1 MRITAPISHQLSFWL
16 SSFLVVILSI
26 NPVSAKDMTF
36 KVRYLNHTN
45 AIVADGEITA
55 DTPKNFSTFMESV
68 ELDGFKFEVWL
79 NSDGGNLIAGLEL
92 GSLIRNTGFLDT
104 VVHSENMSAKCYS
117 ACAYA
122 FMGGREREVPDGARI
137 GFHQFY
143 SNLDTNVTYTD
154 LTDKLEQSESFTQ
167 MLSALVLRYLLD
179 MGADVELYYQMSFA
193 LPDQMFIPNTSDLLE
208 LGISTTSTFY
218 KFDLDPYKKGVVA
231 YSKNPLN
238 STGRQIVTQITTLC
252 DHNQKLILLSAPE
265 GYMGFDAASI
275 KYFERQKPSFTVTTD
290 NKSWVISYENLK
302 AYRDTNVM
310 LSILLPEDL
319 VTYVEK
325 GEFTGHWTIPAG
337 MGPRLFFQA
346 SADIEGQKAI
356 AASFRHCYR

>member
-1 MRITAPISHQLSFWL
+1 MRITASISHQLTFWL
-16 SSFLVVILSI
+16 SSFLIIIFST
-26 NPVSAKDMTF
+26 NPVSAKEMTF
-36 KVRYLNHTN
+36 KLLDFNHTT

-55 DTPKNFSTFMESV
+55 KTPKNFSTFMDSV

-79 NSDGGNLIAGLEL
+79 NSDGGNLLAGLEL

-117 ACAYA
+117 SCAYA
-122 FMGGREREVPDGARI
+122 FMGGREREVRDGARI

-143 SNLDTNVTYTD
+143 SNLDTNMAYTD
-154 LTDKLEQSESFTQ
+154 LTDKLEQSEAFTQ

-179 MGADVELYYQMSFA
+179 MGANLELYYKMSFA
-193 LPDQMFIPNTSDLLE
+193 LPDQMFIPNASDLLE

-218 KFDLDPYKKGVVA
+218 KFELEPYKQGIVA
-231 YSKNPLN
+231 YSKNSIN
-238 STGRQIVTQITTLC
+238 ANGRKIITQITTLC
-252 DHNQKLILLSAPE
+252 DNNQKLILLSAAK
-265 GYMGFDAASI
+265 GYMGFDAAYI
-275 KYFERQKPSFTVTTD
+275 ERLKIEKPSFTVTSRD
-290 NKSWVISYENLK
+290 KSWVISYEKLK
-302 AYRDTNVM
+302 AYQDTHVM

-319 VTYVEK
+319 ATYVEK
-325 GEFTGHWTIPAG
+325 GEFSGGWTIPAG

-346 SADIEGQKAI
+346 STGTEGQKAI

>member
-1 MRITAPISHQLSFWL
+1 MKITAFISHQLPFWL
-16 SSFLVVILSI
+16 SLFLIIICSTNLVV
-26 NPVSAKDMTF
+26 AKDMTF
-36 KVRYLNHTN
+36 EVLYLNHTN

-55 DTPKNFSTFMESV
+55 DTPKRFSAFMETV

-79 NSDGGNLIAGLEL
+79 NSGGGNLLAGLEL

-104 VVHSENMSAKCYS
+104 VVQSENTSAKCYS
-117 ACAYA
+117 SCAYA
-122 FMGGREREVPDGARI
+122 FMGGREREVPDGAKI

-143 SNLDTNVTYTD
+143 SNLDANVSYTD
-154 LTDKLEQSESFTQ
+154 LTKKLERSEASTQ
-167 MLSALVLRYLLD
+167 ILSALVLSYLLD
-179 MGADVELYYQMSFA
+179 MGANVELYYRMSFA
-193 LPDQMFIPNTSDLLE
+193 LPDQMFIPHTSELLE
-208 LGISTTSTFY
+208 LGITTTKLFY

-238 STGRQIVTQITTLC
+238 STGRQIITQITTLC
-252 DHNQKLILLSAPE
+252 DANKKLILLSAPE
-265 GYMGFDAASI
+265 GYMGFDAAAI
-275 KYFERQKPSFTVTTD
+275 KHLEKQKPSFTVTAY

-319 VTYVEK
+319 IAYVER
-325 GEFTGHWTIPAG
+325 GEFTGHWTIPGA
-337 MGPRLFFQA
+337 MGARLFFQA